1 MEQNRFSSLPI
12 QEPILQAVQEMGFQ
26 EMTEIQSKAIPP
38 ILEGR
43 DVIAKA
49 PTGTGKTCAFGIP
62 LIERID
68 PENPD
73 IQAVILAPTR
83 ELATQIRDDLE
94 ALTRFMPQVR
104 TLVVY
109 GGQSMDKQKQQL
121 KKGAHILVATPGRLL
136 DLMQHRYLSL
146 KSVTAAVLDEADKM
160 LDMGFYKDV
169 RKILDSLKGLKQM
182 CMFSATISREVMD
195 IGWLY
200 QRDPEEITVL
210 PVEDGEPKIDQY
222 SIQCIGRE
230 KIEIILRLMKQF
242 SVSRAIIFCNTK
254 YTTGMV
260 SEQLHA
266 QGLNT
271 ACLHGDMRQ
280 SERNKI
286 MEQYKEGKIDILVAT
301 DVAARGIDVSDI
313 QVVFNYDI
321 PQENDAYLHRIGR
334 TGRAKK
340 EGISFVLHSKDEQRR
355 LDNIIHYTRSNILP
369 LEMDGWGVFQEKK

>member
-1 MEQNRFSSLPI
+1 MTTVFKVVRVVSSSPLVL
-12 QEPILQAVQEMGFQ
+12 ILVPA
-26 EMTEIQSKAIPP
+26 
-38 ILEGR
+38 
-43 DVIAKA
+43 
-49 PTGTGKTCAFGIP
+49 
-62 LIERID
+62 
-68 PENPD
+68 
-73 IQAVILAPTR
+73 R
-83 ELATQIRDDLE
+83 ELALQTARIVKQFGENLKINSMCC
-94 ALTRFMPQVR
+94 F
-104 TLVVY
+104 
-109 GGQSMDKQKQQL
+109 GGQALEEDLFRLQK
-121 KKGAHILVATPGRLL
+121 GIHVIVG
-136 DLMQHRYLSL
+136 
-146 KSVTAAVLDEADKM
+146 TAARILDITKRGYCNLSRCKYFVLDEADKM

-210 PVEDGEPKIDQY
+210 PVQDSEPKIDQY
-222 SIQCIGRE
+222 SIRCIGRE

-242 SVSRAIIFCNTK
+242 EVSRAIVFCNTK

-260 SEQLHA
+260 AEQLHA

-286 MEQYKEGKIDILVAT
+286 MEQYKAGEIDILVAT

-340 EGISFVLHSKDEQRR
+340 EGISFVLHSKDEQKR
-355 LDNIIHYTRSNILP
+355 LDNIIHYTRSHIIA
-369 LEMDGWGVFQEKK
+369 LEMDGWGVFAPKK